1 MAKNADFKRS
11 CDHFFCYENIMGQLA
26 DWNISGLCPNTSK
39 YEVHKGHMIAARYGI
54 GNAKRVKDTFTL
66 TNVVP
71 QERDFNSNKWMR
83 AEGSLIQWAKN
94 CQNIAP
100 TATIEARI
108 YIVVGVIPTSFYG
121 TLNTKFF
128 GSAGF
133 SNFQGDSKIFPGF
146 GYRILVPEIMWTAAC
161 CMYTDNTVAGTYAF
175 WRHNHPSPAQVI
187 YHNNNQSAV
196 TDMFNSIQTEI
207 TTTMP
212 GATFSRPNV
221 FPNQPNCN

>member
-26 DWNISGLCPNTSK
+26 DWNSSGLCPNTSK

-54 GNAKRVKDTFTL
+54 GNAKRIKDTFTL
-66 TNVVP
+66 TNAVP

-121 TLNTKFF
+121 TLKTKFF

-133 SNFQGDSKIFPGF
+133 SNFQGDSKIFPGLWVIEF
-146 GYRILVPEIMWTAAC
+146 WFQRSCGQPHAVCILII
-161 CMYTDNTVAGTYAF
+161 
-175 WRHNHPSPAQVI
+175 PSLV
-187 YHNNNQSAV
+187 HMHSGG
-196 TDMFNSIQTEI
+196 
-207 TTTMP
+207 TTTR
-212 GATFSRPNV
+212 A
-221 FPNQPNCN
+221 QHK